1 MENFIE
7 LEKSIVDMLKE
18 AQVKIGFS
26 KEEIR
31 LFYQLSS
38 LNNILGI
45 KYGAEEMKGLLND
58 FVRYSKDRLG
68 DILISEQGERFCF
81 NIPVKGVV
89 YAHENTAKDEFIKEL
104 VDIIKH
110 HGCTMEEIKN
120 LFLKKSDNIHFENI
134 KSDEFDYLIYFNDI
148 QEDKYYY
155 CFKDEG
161 FHITYHRFIPKD
173 FEEFDL

>member
-1 MENFIE
+1 MENFKS
-7 LEKSIVDMLKE
+7 LEKSIVDMIKE

-26 KEEIR
+26 EENIG

-38 LNNILGI
+38 LNNILGT
-45 KYGAEEMKGLLND
+45 KCGAEEMKKLLNE
-58 FVRYSKDRLG
+58 FIIYVKDRLG
-68 DILISEQGERFCF
+68 DILVSEQGERFCL

-89 YAHENTAKDEFIKEL
+89 YAHENTAEDEFIKEL
-104 VDIIKH
+104 VDIVKH

-120 LFLKKSDNIHFENI
+120 LFLRKSSHVHIENI
-134 KSDEFDYLIYFNDI
+134 KSDEFDYLIYF
-148 QEDKYYY
+148 EDVPEDEYYY

-173 FEEFDL
+173 FEDFGL

>member
-7 LEKSIVDMLKE
+7 LEKSIVDMIKE

-31 LFYQLSS
+31 HFYQLSS
-38 LNNILGI
+38 LNNILGT
-45 KYGAEEMKGLLND
+45 KYGAEKMKGLLND

-89 YAHENTAKDEFIKEL
+89 YAH
-104 VDIIKH
+104 
-110 HGCTMEEIKN
+110 
-120 LFLKKSDNIHFENI
+120 
-134 KSDEFDYLIYFNDI
+134 
-148 QEDKYYY
+148 
-155 CFKDEG
+155 
-161 FHITYHRFIPKD
+161 
-173 FEEFDL
+173 

>member
-38 LNNILGI
+38 LNNILGT

-58 FVRYSKDRLG
+58 FVRYSKDRPEANG
-68 DILISEQGERFCF
+68 KTYHQGRTGGYCKAPWLY
-81 NIPVKGVV
+81 NGR
-89 YAHENTAKDEFIKEL
+89 N
-104 VDIIKH
+104 
-110 HGCTMEEIKN
+110 
-120 LFLKKSDNIHFENI
+120 KKSV
-134 KSDEFDYLIYFNDI
+134 
-148 QEDKYYY
+148 
-155 CFKDEG
+155 FKK
-161 FHITYHRFIPKD
+161 IR
-173 FEEFDL
+173 